1 MTTISISLSIG
12 LPFLLL
18 YSRKKEWNN
27 KKLKQILFFGMSV
40 LGLFGFISSETNNYS
55 LFFYA
60 FLTTPIFLLM
70 DYGFKLLS
78 IKIHNRDF
86 YLWLR
91 HSDEIDDSFSGI
103 GKNKHVKTTDIIF
116 SISLLILIIGLCAFG
131 AVLFGKD
138 ALYQKLIN

>member
-1 MTTISISLSIG
+1 MTIISISLSIG

-27 KKLKQILFFGMSV
+27 KKLKQSLFFGMTV
-40 LGLFGFISSETNNYS
+40 VGLLGFIFSETNNYR
-55 LFFYA
+55 LLFYA
-60 FLTTPIFLLM
+60 FLTTPIFLLV

-78 IKIHNRDF
+78 IQTHNRDF

-91 HSDEIDDSFSGI
+91 FSDEIDYSFSGI
-103 GKNKHVKTTDIIF
+103 GKNKHVKTTDIVF